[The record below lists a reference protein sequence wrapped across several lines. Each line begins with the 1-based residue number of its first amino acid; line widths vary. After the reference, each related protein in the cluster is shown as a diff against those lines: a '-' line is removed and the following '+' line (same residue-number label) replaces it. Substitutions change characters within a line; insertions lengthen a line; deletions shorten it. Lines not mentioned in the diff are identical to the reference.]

1 MEANVSLTAGQ
12 TPYEA
17 VELSSLGISS
27 PEVSSEGCSEARATI
42 SATAQLFAVDG
53 QLLPPFESAIV
64 GREAITAYLN
74 TEANGLK
81 AYPQTLKTEVLSAH
95 ETGLQVIGLQV
106 IGQVQTALFTINVS
120 WQFVVTPTAE
130 AAEIVRLKIKLLAP
144 LKDLLHLK
152 R

>member
-1 MEANVSLTAGQ
+1 M
-12 TPYEA
+12 
-17 VELSSLGISS
+17 
-27 PEVSSEGCSEARATI
+27 
-42 SATAQLFAVDG
+42 
-53 QLLPPFESAIV
+53 PPFESAIV

-106 IGQVQTALFTINVS
+106 IGQVQTALFTVNVS
-120 WQFVVTPTAE
+120 WQFVVTPAAE
-130 AAEIVRLKIKLLAP
+130 AAEIASLKIKLLAP